1 MMDESWYLYYKA
13 SLYNNKENQSKRK
26 AKEYE

>member
-1 MMDESWYLYYKA
+1 MTDESWYLYYKA
-13 SLYNNKENQSKRK
+13 SLYNNKEKQSRRK